1 MLEGNMSEGKEWE
14 GVRKGFG
21 KDVGKDVGRERAVG
35 SLMALNVRISR
46 CYFEIC
52 LRYVLRCDD
61 TCFNIVKDELYGY
74 K

>member
-1 MLEGNMSEGKEWE
+1 MFEGNVLEGNMSKGNEWE

-21 KDVGKDVGRERAVG
+21 KDVEKDVGRERTLVG

-52 LRYVLRCDD
+52 LRYVLRCDV
-61 TCFNIVKDELYGY
+61 TCLI
-74 K
+74 